1 MLKPAAILRILTEVV
16 FVLLGSLLVWLAVT
30 GQTEFNPRSVLW
42 LAVSVVV
49 LYRGLRA
56 WLWAGRYVS
65 RWQHRV
71 RGGSLI
77 LVGIVMLA
85 MVWAPATY
93 AKPLLATAGI
103 VLSARG
109 ILGGFL
115 AARSA

>member
-1 MLKPAAILRILTEVV
+1 MLHPTRIFRFLTEVV

-30 GQTEFNPRSVLW
+30 GRTEFNPRSVLW
-42 LAVSVVV
+42 LAVSIVL

-65 RWQHRV
+65 LWQHRI

-77 LVGIVMLA
+77 LVGIVMLTMA
-85 MVWAPATY
+85 WTPTTY

-103 VLSARG
+103 VLSVRG